1 MIKKLAFLIAGF
13 FFILLIE
20 SCSSA
25 NLYQFNYPDD
35 PDMQKRMEKDFGD
48 VPFWNDEY

>member
-1 MIKKLAFLIAGF
+1 MIKKSAFLIFSF

-25 NLYQFNYPDD
+25 NLYQFNYSGDT
-35 PDMQKRMEKDFGD
+35 DMQKRMEKDFGD
-48 VPFWNDEY
+48 VPFFNDEY